1 MTGVGFFEIL
11 VIGVVGLLIL
21 GPDKL
26 PGALRTMALW
36 IGRFRRSFDDIKRDI
51 EKEIGADD
59 IRRQLRNEAIME
71 KFNEGKKQI
80 TDTVETAKKQTDSL
94 KSNLDLKQQI
104 LNSGKTD
111 NSEET
116 KETANAADNSAET
129 NMTAAAAKK
138 DSSSLTQPDQPSST
152 TAPKNTDS

>member
-11 VIGVVGLLIL
+11 LIGVVGLLIL

-59 IRRQLRNEAIME
+59 IRRQLRNEAIMD
-71 KFNEGKKQI
+71 KFQDGKKQI
-80 TDTVETAKKQTDSL
+80 TDTVNSAKKQTDSL
-94 KSNLDLKQQI
+94 KQNLDLKQQI
-104 LNSGKTD
+104 LSSGKPEADKTSSD
-111 NSEET
+111 KTNLNEPAVDANTTENLAQAKAT
-116 KETANAADNSAET
+116 ELPEPKE
-129 NMTAAAAKK
+129 
-138 DSSSLTQPDQPSST
+138 
-152 TAPKNTDS
+152 PKA

>member
-11 VIGVVGLLIL
+11 LIGVVGLLIL

-51 EKEIGADD
+51 EKEIGADE
-59 IRRQLRNEAIME
+59 IRRQLRNEAIMD
-71 KFNEGKKQI
+71 KFQEGKKQI
-80 TDTVETAKKQTDSL
+80 TDTVESAKQQTNSL

-104 LNSGKTD
+104 LNSGKTQSESSPE
-111 NSEET
+111 NSNPVTPAPET
-116 KETANAADNSAET
+116 STSE
-129 NMTAAAAKK
+129 NMTPAPSPEDAEKSQESK
-138 DSSSLTQPDQPSST
+138 D
-152 TAPKNTDS
+152 

>member
-11 VIGVVGLLIL
+11 LIAVVGLLIL

-59 IRRQLRNEAIME
+59 IRRQLRNEAIMD
-71 KFNEGKKQI
+71 KFQEGKKQI
-80 TDTVETAKKQTDSL
+80 TDTVDKAKKQTDSL

-104 LNSGKTD
+104 LNSSKTQ
-111 NSEET
+111 E
-116 KETANAADNSAET
+116 
-129 NMTAAAAKK
+129 
-138 DSSSLTQPDQPSST
+138 SSSTENVELSEPSINKSSSEKATPQST
-152 TAPKNTDS
+152 AKEDTASEKPKESNS

>member
-11 VIGVVGLLIL
+11 LIAVVGLLIL

-59 IRRQLRNEAIME
+59 IRRQLRNEAIMD
-71 KFNEGKKQI
+71 KFQEGKKQI
-80 TDTVETAKKQTDSL
+80 TDTVDKAKKQTDSL

-104 LNSGKTD
+104 LNSSKTQ
-111 NSEET
+111 E
-116 KETANAADNSAET
+116 
-129 NMTAAAAKK
+129 
-138 DSSSLTQPDQPSST
+138 SSSTENVEPSEPSINKSSSEKATPQST
-152 TAPKNTDS
+152 AKEDTASEKPKESNS

>member
-11 VIGVVGLLIL
+11 LIGIVGLLIL

-59 IRRQLRNEAIME
+59 IRRQLRNEAIMD
-71 KFNEGKKQI
+71 KFQDSKKQI
-80 TDTVETAKKQTDSL
+80 TDTVNSAKKQTDSL
-94 KSNLDLKQQI
+94 KQNLDLKQQI
-104 LNSGKTD
+104 LSSGKPEADKTSSD
-111 NSEET
+111 KTNLNEPAVDANTTENLAQAKAT
-116 KETANAADNSAET
+116 ELPEPKE
-129 NMTAAAAKK
+129 
-138 DSSSLTQPDQPSST
+138 
-152 TAPKNTDS
+152 PKEPKA

>member
-11 VIGVVGLLIL
+11 LIGVVGLLIL

-51 EKEIGADD
+51 EKEIGADE
-59 IRRQLRNEAIME
+59 IRRQLRNEAIMD
-71 KFNEGKKQI
+71 KFQEGKKQI
-80 TDTVETAKKQTDSL
+80 TDTVESAKKQTNSL

-104 LNSGKTD
+104 LNSGKTQSESSPE
-111 NSEET
+111 NSNPVTLAPET
-116 KETANAADNSAET
+116 STSE
-129 NMTAAAAKK
+129 NMTPAPSPEDAEKSQESK
-138 DSSSLTQPDQPSST
+138 D
-152 TAPKNTDS
+152 

>member
-11 VIGVVGLLIL
+11 LIGVVGLLIL

-59 IRRQLRNEAIME
+59 IRRQLRNEAIMD
-71 KFNEGKKQI
+71 KFQEGKKQI
-80 TDTVETAKKQTDSL
+80 TDTVDKAKKQTDSL
-94 KSNLDLKQQI
+94 KSNLDLKQKI
-104 LNSGKTD
+104 LDSGKV
-111 NSEET
+111 
-116 KETANAADNSAET
+116 KADNPAEKTKSAQ
-129 NMTAAAAKK
+129 
-138 DSSSLTQPDQPSST
+138 SSSPSSQESLT
-152 TAPKNTDS
+152 PQSKPEKEHKESHN

>member
-51 EKEIGADD
+51 EKEIGADE

-71 KFNEGKKQI
+71 KFNDGKKQI
-80 TDTVETAKKQTDSL
+80 TDTVNLAKKQTDSL
-94 KSNLDLKQQI
+94 KQNLDLKQQI
-104 LNSGKTD
+104 LNSGKPEAV
-111 NSEET
+111 NSSAKSET
-116 KETANAADNSAET
+116 
-129 NMTAAAAKK
+129 TAAANNSEKPGQSENSIESPESK
-138 DSSSLTQPDQPSST
+138 ES
-152 TAPKNTDS
+152 PKPNEPET

>member
-21 GPDKL
+21 GPEKL

-71 KFNEGKKQI
+71 KFQDGKKQI
-80 TDTVETAKKQTDSL
+80 TDTVNSAKKQTDSL
-94 KSNLDLKQQI
+94 KQNLDLKQQI
-104 LNSGKTD
+104 LNSGKPEADKTPD
-111 NSEET
+111 NT
-116 KETANAADNSAET
+116 KQGGPSAAANIATTENVAQTKPLESAE
-129 NMTAAAAKK
+129 
-138 DSSSLTQPDQPSST
+138 
-152 TAPKNTDS
+152 PKEPKT

>member
-11 VIGVVGLLIL
+11 LIGVVGLLIL

-71 KFNEGKKQI
+71 KFQDGKKQI
-80 TDTVETAKKQTDSL
+80 TDTVNSAKKQTDSL
-94 KSNLDLKQQI
+94 KQNLDLKQQI
-104 LNSGKTD
+104 LSSGKPEANNTSD
-111 NSEET
+111 KPNPVKPAVASNTTENLAQSKTPEASEPE
-116 KETANAADNSAET
+116 E
-129 NMTAAAAKK
+129 
-138 DSSSLTQPDQPSST
+138 
-152 TAPKNTDS
+152 PKT

>member
-11 VIGVVGLLIL
+11 LIGVVGLLIL

-51 EKEIGADD
+51 EKEIGADE
-59 IRRQLRNEAIME
+59 IRRQLRNEAIMD
-71 KFNEGKKQI
+71 KFQEGKKQI
-80 TDTVETAKKQTDSL
+80 TDTVESAKKQTNSL

-104 LNSGKTD
+104 LNSGKTQSESSPE
-111 NSEET
+111 NSNPVT
-116 KETANAADNSAET
+116 PAPET
-129 NMTAAAAKK
+129 NISENMTPAPSPEDAEKSQESK
-138 DSSSLTQPDQPSST
+138 D
-152 TAPKNTDS
+152 

>member
-21 GPDKL
+21 GPEKL

-71 KFNEGKKQI
+71 KFQDGKKQI
-80 TDTVETAKKQTDSL
+80 TDTVNSAKKQTDSL
-94 KSNLDLKQQI
+94 KQNLDLKQQI
-104 LNSGKTD
+104 LNSGKPEADKAPD
-111 NSEET
+111 NT
-116 KETANAADNSAET
+116 KQGGPSAGANTATTENMAQTKPLESAE
-129 NMTAAAAKK
+129 
-138 DSSSLTQPDQPSST
+138 
-152 TAPKNTDS
+152 PKEPKT

>member
-11 VIGVVGLLIL
+11 LIGVVGLLIL

-59 IRRQLRNEAIME
+59 IRRQLRNEAIMD
-71 KFNEGKKQI
+71 KFQDGKKKI
-80 TDTVETAKKQTDSL
+80 TDTVNSAKKQTDSL
-94 KSNLDLKQQI
+94 KQNLDLKQQI
-104 LNSGKTD
+104 LSSGKPEAKSTSDKTNLTEPTIDTNSTD
-111 NSEET
+111 DLAQAKAPEAPEP
-116 KETANAADNSAET
+116 KE
-129 NMTAAAAKK
+129 
-138 DSSSLTQPDQPSST
+138 
-152 TAPKNTDS
+152 PKT

>member
-21 GPDKL
+21 GPEKL

-71 KFNEGKKQI
+71 KFQDGKKQI
-80 TDTVETAKKQTDSL
+80 TDTVNSAKKQTDSL
-94 KSNLDLKQQI
+94 KQNLDLKQQI
-104 LNSGKTD
+104 LNSGKPEADKAPD
-111 NSEET
+111 NT
-116 KETANAADNSAET
+116 KQGGPAAGANTATTENVAQTKPLESAE
-129 NMTAAAAKK
+129 
-138 DSSSLTQPDQPSST
+138 
-152 TAPKNTDS
+152 PKEPKT